1 MIRYERLTLGS
12 KMGAIVMVHIAK
24 RGYTFFIS
32 LHVIM
37 YFIVYFIGGEGLS
50 ITLSL
55 LGLVAFLIG
64 FFFLPIKQAA
74 ISLLLLV
81 IALIVHFTAGTS
93 LIEGLVSGFKIMSGL
108 IALLLIVPTI
118 SWVLEEKP
126 YIESVINFAQN
137 LLNTSRKFYFG
148 MMVITQIISYF
159 LLFGSIP
166 MVYGMINDFLSNEK
180 GEVWENYKGTA
191 LLRAFSLT
199 TMWVVSIP
207 SFIFAVDAL
216 DASLSLSILQ
226 GFFIS
231 FGGILLA
238 TLFSYYQER
247 HYGVDLTTGIQEEL
261 AKISDQKKQDSKG
274 NRDAFEFGVLFV
286 TLFGSIFFLNAIWD
300 VELLVIIPIVIVA
313 WVMLYFFIRRR
324 SSALTE
330 NGKVYVDKSIP
341 SKAQQF
347 SILLAAGFLINAV
360 NQSGYGEYII
370 DGLFYMSDSVPFLN
384 FLYVLPFVV
393 IILGF
398 IGLGPL
404 TVIVLV
410 SGILQGVDLPYPPEI
425 IVLGIT
431 SGSVISIM
439 LSPLILPSIILSSV
453 NRLSI
458 IKNGLLFNYKYAIA
472 FYVMVQI
479 YLQVFVLFFL

>member
-1 MIRYERLTLGS
+1 
-12 KMGAIVMVHIAK
+12 MVQLAQK
-24 RGYTFFIS
+24 GYTLFIS
-32 LHVIM
+32 LYVLMHFV
-37 YFIVYFIGGEGLS
+37 VYFTGGETLSPVLS
-50 ITLSL
+50 IFGLTAFL
-55 LGLVAFLIG
+55 LGY
-64 FFFLPIKQAA
+64 FFLPMKQAA

-81 IALIVHFTAGTS
+81 IALIIHLTAGTS
-93 LIEGLVSGFKIMSGL
+93 LIEATVSGFTVMSGL

-126 YIESVINFAQN
+126 YIEAVINFAQN

-166 MVYGMINDFLSNEK
+166 MVYGMIDDFLENQK

-207 SFIFAVDAL
+207 SFIFAVQAL
-216 DASLSLSILQ
+216 GASLGLSILQ
-226 GFFIS
+226 GFVIAFA
-231 FGGILLA
+231 GTLLSV
-238 TLFSYYQER
+238 LFSHFQER
-247 HYGVDLTTGIQEEL
+247 HYGVDLTAGIQEEL
-261 AKISDQKKQDSKG
+261 GRIEEQKKEDPNG
-274 NRDAFEFGVLFV
+274 NRDALEFGLLFV
-286 TLFGSIFFLNAIWD
+286 TLFGSIFILNAVWPVD
-300 VELLVIIPIVIVA
+300 LLLIIPIVIVA
-313 WVMLYFFIRRR
+313 WVLLYFIVRRR
-324 SSALTE
+324 SSAIVE
-330 NGKVYVDKSIP
+330 NGKTYVGKSIP
-341 SKAQQF
+341 NKAQQF

-370 DGLFYMSDSVPFLN
+370 DGLFYITDAVPFLN
-384 FLYVLPFVV
+384 FLWVLPFVV
-393 IILGF
+393 IVLGF

-410 SGILQGVDLPYPPEI
+410 SGILQGVELPYPPEI
-425 IVLGIT
+425 VVLGIT

-453 NRLSI
+453 NKLSI
-458 IKNGLLFNYKYAIA
+458 IKNGLLFNFKYAIA

-479 YLQVFVLFFL
+479 YLQLFVVFFM

>member
-1 MIRYERLTLGS
+1 
-12 KMGAIVMVHIAK
+12 MVQLAK

-32 LHVIM
+32 LYVIM
-37 YFIVYFIGGEGLS
+37 HFIVYFIGGDSLS
-50 ITLSL
+50 TTLSL
-55 LGLVAFLIG
+55 FGLAAFALG
-64 FFFLPIKQAA
+64 FFFLPVKQAS

-81 IALIVHFTAGTS
+81 IALIVHLTAGTS
-93 LIEGLVSGFKIMSGL
+93 LIEGAVSGFTVMSGL

-118 SWVLEEKP
+118 SWVLDEKP

-191 LLRAFSLT
+191 MLRAFSLT

-216 DASLSLSILQ
+216 GASLSLSILQ
-226 GFFIS
+226 GFFLS
-231 FGGILLA
+231 FAGILLS

-247 HYGVDLTTGIQEEL
+247 HYGVDLTAGIQKEL
-261 AKISDQKKQDSKG
+261 KKIADQKKNETRG
-274 NRDAFEFGVLFV
+274 NRDALEFGFLFV
-286 TLFGSIFFLNAIWD
+286 TLFGSIFLLNAFWSAD
-300 VELLVIIPIVIVA
+300 LLLIIPIVIVA
-313 WVMLYFFIRRR
+313 WVLLNFLIRRR
-324 SSALTE
+324 GSAIIE
-330 NGKVYVDKSIP
+330 NGKVYLTKSIP
-341 SKAQQF
+341 NKAQQF

-360 NQSGYGEYII
+360 NQSGYGKYII
-370 DGLFYMSDSVPFLN
+370 DGLFYMTDAVPFLN

-410 SGILQGVDLPYPPEI
+410 SGILQGVELPYPPEI
-425 IVLGIT
+425 VVLGIT

-453 NRLSI
+453 NGVSI
-458 IKNGLLFNYKYAIA
+458 VKNGLLFNYKYAIA

-479 YLQVFVLFFL
+479 YLQLFVVFFL

>member
-1 MIRYERLTLGS
+1 
-12 KMGAIVMVHIAK
+12 MVQLAT
-24 RGYTFFIS
+24 RGYTLFIS
-32 LHVIM
+32 LYVLMH
-37 YFIVYFIGGEGLS
+37 FIGSLTGGEELS
-50 ITLSL
+50 TTLSL
-55 LGLVAFLIG
+55 LGLATFITG
-64 FFFLPIKQAA
+64 YFFLPLKQAW
-74 ISLLLLV
+74 ISILLVV
-81 IALIVHFTAGTS
+81 IALIVHISAGTS
-93 LIEGLVSGFKIMSGL
+93 LIQASMSGFTVMSGL
-108 IALLLIVPTI
+108 ISLLLIVPMI

-126 YIESVINFAQN
+126 YIESVINFAQK

-166 MVYGMINDFLSNEK
+166 MVYGMINDFLSNQK

-191 LLRAFSLT
+191 LLRGFSLT
-199 TMWVVSIP
+199 TLWVVSIP
-207 SFIFAVDAL
+207 SFIFAVEAL
-216 DASLSLSILQ
+216 GASLGLSILQ

-231 FGGILLA
+231 FVGILLSV
-238 TLFSYYQER
+238 LFSYFQER
-247 HYGVDLTTGIQEEL
+247 HYGVDLTAGIQEQL
-261 AKISDQKKQDSKG
+261 AKIAEQKKQETEG
-274 NRDAFEFGVLFV
+274 NRDALEFGLLFV
-286 TLFGSIFFLNAIWD
+286 TLFGSIFLLNAIWD
-300 VELLVIIPIVIVA
+300 VELLLIIPIVIVA
-313 WVMLYFFIRRR
+313 WVILYFIIRRR
-324 SSALTE
+324 SSAITE
-330 NGKVYVDKSIP
+330 NGKIYVSTSIP
-341 SKAQQF
+341 KKAQQF
-347 SILLAAGFLINAV
+347 SILLAAGFLIDAV

-370 DGLFYMSDSVPFLN
+370 DGLFYVTDAVPFLN
-384 FLYVLPFVV
+384 FLWVLPFVV

-425 IVLGIT
+425 VVLGIT

-458 IKNGLLFNYKYAIA
+458 IKNGWLFNYRFALV

-479 YLQVFVLFFL
+479 YLQLFVVFFL

>member
-1 MIRYERLTLGS
+1 M
-12 KMGAIVMVHIAK
+12 H
-24 RGYTFFIS
+24 FF
-32 LHVIM
+32 
-37 YFIVYFIGGEGLS
+37 VYFIGGELPS
-50 ITLSL
+50 TLLSL
-55 LGLVAFLIG
+55 AGLAAFMLGY
-64 FFFLPIKQAA
+64 FFLPVKQAS
-74 ISLLLLV
+74 ISLLLLS
-81 IALIVHFTAGTS
+81 IALIIHFTAGTS
-93 LIEGLVSGFKIMSGL
+93 LIDGIISGFGVMSGL
-108 IALLLIVPTI
+108 IALLLIVPMI

-166 MVYGMINDFLSNEK
+166 MVYGMVNDFLSNQK
-180 GEVWENYKGTA
+180 GEAWENYKGTA
-191 LLRAFSLT
+191 MLRAFSLT

-216 DASLSLSILQ
+216 GASLSLSILQ
-226 GFFIS
+226 GFVLS
-231 FGGILLA
+231 LAGIFLSV
-238 TLFSYYQER
+238 LFSYYQER
-247 HYGVDLTTGIQEEL
+247 HYGVDLTAGIQEEL
-261 AKISDQKKQDSKG
+261 RKIAENKKDETKG
-274 NRDAFEFGVLFV
+274 NRDVYEFAFLFIS
-286 TLFGSIFFLNAIWD
+286 LFGSIFLLNALWSA
-300 VELLVIIPIVIVA
+300 ELLLIIPIVIVF
-313 WVMLYFFIRRR
+313 WVLLYFFIRRKPG
-324 SSALTE
+324 AILKNAKT
-330 NGKVYVDKSIP
+330 YVRKDIP
-341 SKAQQF
+341 NKGQQF
-347 SILLAAGFLINAV
+347 SILLAAGFLINSV
-360 NQSGYGEYII
+360 NQSGYGKYIV
-370 DGLFYMSDSVPFLN
+370 DGIFYLTDAVPFLN
-384 FLYVLPFVV
+384 FLWVLPFVV

-472 FYVMVQI
+472 FYFMVQI
-479 YLQVFVLFFL
+479 YLQLFIVLFL

>member
-1 MIRYERLTLGS
+1 
-12 KMGAIVMVHIAK
+12 MVQMAK
-24 RGYTFFIS
+24 RGYTLFIS
-32 LHVIM
+32 LYVIM
-37 YFIVYFIGGEGLS
+37 HFIVSFTEVEVLATS
-50 ITLSL
+50 LSL
-55 LGLVAFLIG
+55 FGLAAFLLG
-64 FFFLPIKQAA
+64 YFFLPVKQAG

-81 IALIVHFTAGTS
+81 IALIIHLSAGTS
-93 LIEGLVSGFKIMSGL
+93 LIEGTVSGFSVMSGL
-108 IALLLIVPTI
+108 IALLLIVPAI

-159 LLFGSIP
+159 LLFGAIP
-166 MVYGMINDFLSNEK
+166 MVYSMIDDFLSSQK
-180 GEVWENYKGTA
+180 GEAWENYKGTA

-199 TMWVVSIP
+199 TMWVISIP
-207 SFIFAVDAL
+207 SFVFAVHTL
-216 DASLSLSILQ
+216 GASLALSILQ
-226 GFFIS
+226 GFVIS
-231 FGGILLA
+231 FAGILLSVF
-238 TLFSYYQER
+238 FSSFQER
-247 HYGVDLTTGIQEEL
+247 HYGIDLTAGIQEEL
-261 AKISDQKKQDSKG
+261 SKIAKSKEEDTNG
-274 NRDAFEFGVLFV
+274 HRNALEFGFLFV
-286 TLFGSIFFLNAIWD
+286 TLFGSIFVLNALWK
-300 VELLVIIPIVIVA
+300 VELLLIIPIVITA
-313 WVMLYFFIRRR
+313 WIFLYFIVRRR
-324 SSALTE
+324 IPAIFE
-330 NGKVYVDKSIP
+330 NGKVYAAKNIP
-341 SKAQQF
+341 DKAQQF
-347 SILLAAGFLINAV
+347 SILLAAGFLIDAV
-360 NQSGYGEYII
+360 NQSGYGKYII
-370 DGLFYMSDSVPFLN
+370 DGLFYVTDAVPFLN
-384 FLYVLPFVV
+384 FLWVLPFVV

-425 IVLGIT
+425 VVLGIT

-479 YLQVFVLFFL
+479 YLQSFVLFFL

>member
-1 MIRYERLTLGS
+1 
-12 KMGAIVMVHIAK
+12 MVQIAK
-24 RGYTFFIS
+24 RGYTLFIS
-32 LHVIM
+32 LYVLMHFV
-37 YFIVYFIGGEGLS
+37 VYFIGGEMLS
-50 ITLSL
+50 TTLSL
-55 LGLVAFLIG
+55 FGLAAFVLGY
-64 FFFLPIKQAA
+64 FFLPMKQAA
-74 ISLLLLV
+74 ISLLLLI
-81 IALIVHFTAGTS
+81 IALIVHISAGTS
-93 LIEGLVSGFKIMSGL
+93 LIEGTVSGFTVMSGL

-166 MVYGMINDFLSNEK
+166 MVYSMINDFLNNQK
-180 GEVWENYKGTA
+180 GEAWENYKGTA

-216 DASLSLSILQ
+216 GASLGLSILQ

-231 FGGILLA
+231 FAGILLSV
-238 TLFSYYQER
+238 LFSYYQER
-247 HYGVDLTTGIQEEL
+247 HYGVDLTAGIQEQL
-261 AKISDQKKQDSKG
+261 KKIAEQKKQDTEG
-274 NRDAFEFGVLFV
+274 NGDALEFAFLFV
-286 TLFGSIFFLNAIWD
+286 TLFGSIFLLNALWD
-300 VELLVIIPIVIVA
+300 VQLLLIIPIVIVA
-313 WVMLYFFIRRR
+313 WVILYFIIRKR
-324 SSALTE
+324 SSAITE
-330 NGKVYVDKSIP
+330 NGKIYVAKSIP
-341 SKAQQF
+341 NKAQQF

-370 DGLFYMSDSVPFLN
+370 DGLFYVTDAVPFLN
-384 FLYVLPFVV
+384 FLWVLPFVV

-425 IVLGIT
+425 VVLGIT

-453 NRLSI
+453 NKLSI
-458 IKNGLLFNYKYAIA
+458 IKNGLMFNYKYAIT

-479 YLQVFVLFFL
+479 YLQLFVLFFL

>member
-1 MIRYERLTLGS
+1 
-12 KMGAIVMVHIAK
+12 MVQIAK
-24 RGYTFFIS
+24 RGYTLFIS
-32 LHVIM
+32 LYVLMHFV
-37 YFIVYFIGGEGLS
+37 VYFIGGESLS
-50 ITLSL
+50 TTLSL
-55 LGLVAFLIG
+55 FGLAAFVLGY
-64 FFFLPIKQAA
+64 FFLPVKQAA
-74 ISLLLLV
+74 ISLLLLI
-81 IALIVHFTAGTS
+81 IALIVHISAGTS
-93 LIEGLVSGFKIMSGL
+93 LIEGTVSGFTVMSEL

-166 MVYGMINDFLSNEK
+166 MVYSMINDFLSNQK
-180 GEVWENYKGTA
+180 GEAWENYKGTA

-216 DASLSLSILQ
+216 GASLGLSILQ

-231 FGGILLA
+231 FAGILLSV
-238 TLFSYYQER
+238 LFSYYQER
-247 HYGVDLTTGIQEEL
+247 HYGVDLTAGIQEQL
-261 AKISDQKKQDSKG
+261 QKIAEQKKQDTKG
-274 NRDAFEFGVLFV
+274 NRDALEFGFLFV
-286 TLFGSIFFLNAIWD
+286 TLFGSIFLLNALWD
-300 VELLVIIPIVIVA
+300 VQLLLIIPIVIVA
-313 WVMLYFFIRRR
+313 WVILYFIIRKR
-324 SSALTE
+324 SSAITE
-330 NGKVYVDKSIP
+330 NGKTYVAKSIP
-341 SKAQQF
+341 NKAQQF

-370 DGLFYMSDSVPFLN
+370 DGLFYVTDAVPFLN
-384 FLYVLPFVV
+384 FLWVLPFVV

-425 IVLGIT
+425 VVLGIT

-453 NRLSI
+453 NKLSI
-458 IKNGLLFNYKYAIA
+458 IKNGLMFNYKYALS

-479 YLQVFVLFFL
+479 YLQLFVLFFL

>member
-1 MIRYERLTLGS
+1 
-12 KMGAIVMVHIAK
+12 MVQLAK
-24 RGYTFFIS
+24 KGYTLFIT
-32 LHVIM
+32 LYVLMHFV
-37 YFIVYFIGGEGLS
+37 VYFTGGETLSPVLS
-50 ITLSL
+50 IFGLTAFL
-55 LGLVAFLIG
+55 LGY
-64 FFFLPIKQAA
+64 FFLPMKQAA

-81 IALIVHFTAGTS
+81 IALIIHLTAGTS
-93 LIEGLVSGFKIMSGL
+93 LIEATVSGFTVMSGL

-126 YIESVINFAQN
+126 YIEAVINFAQN

-166 MVYGMINDFLSNEK
+166 MVYGMIDDFLENQK

-191 LLRAFSLT
+191 LLRGFSLT

-207 SFIFAVDAL
+207 SFIFAVQAL
-216 DASLSLSILQ
+216 GASLGLSILQ
-226 GFFIS
+226 GFVIAFA
-231 FGGILLA
+231 GTLLSV
-238 TLFSYYQER
+238 LFSHFQER
-247 HYGVDLTTGIQEEL
+247 HYGVDLTAGIQEEL
-261 AKISDQKKQDSKG
+261 GRIEEEKKEDPNG
-274 NRDAFEFGVLFV
+274 NRDALEFGLLFV
-286 TLFGSIFFLNAIWD
+286 TLFGSIFLLNAVWPVD
-300 VELLVIIPIVIVA
+300 LLLIIPIVIVA
-313 WVMLYFFIRRR
+313 WVLLYFIVRRR
-324 SSALTE
+324 SSAIVE
-330 NGKVYVDKSIP
+330 NGKTYVGKSIP
-341 SKAQQF
+341 NKAQQF

-370 DGLFYMSDSVPFLN
+370 DGLFYITDAVPFLN
-384 FLYVLPFVV
+384 FLWVLPFVV
-393 IILGF
+393 IVLGF

-410 SGILQGVDLPYPPEI
+410 SGILQGVELPYPPEI
-425 IVLGIT
+425 VVLGIT

-453 NRLSI
+453 NKLSI
-458 IKNGLLFNYKYAIA
+458 IKNGLLFNFKYAIA

-479 YLQVFVLFFL
+479 YLQLFVVFFM

>member
-1 MIRYERLTLGS
+1 
-12 KMGAIVMVHIAK
+12 MVQIAK

-32 LHVIM
+32 LYVLMH
-37 YFIVYFIGGEGLS
+37 FIVSFTGGEVLS
-50 ITLSL
+50 TALSL
-55 LGLVAFLIG
+55 LGLAAFLIG
-64 FFFLPIKQAA
+64 YFFLPIKQAA

-81 IALIVHFTAGTS
+81 IALIVHLSAGTS
-93 LIEGLVSGFKIMSGL
+93 LIAGTVSGFTVMSGL

-166 MVYGMINDFLSNEK
+166 MVYGMINDFLSDQK
-180 GEVWENYKGTA
+180 GEAWENYKGTA

-207 SFIFAVDAL
+207 SFIFAVHAL
-216 DASLSLSILQ
+216 DASLGLSILQ

-231 FGGILLA
+231 FSGILLSV
-238 TLFSYYQER
+238 LFSHYQER
-247 HYGVDLTTGIQEEL
+247 NYGVDLTAGIQEQL
-261 AKISDQKKQDSKG
+261 AKIAEEKKQDTRG
-274 NRDAFEFGVLFV
+274 NRDALEFGILFL
-286 TLFGSIFFLNAIWD
+286 TLFGSIFLLNALWD
-300 VELLVIIPIVIVA
+300 VQLLLIIPIVIVA
-313 WVMLYFFIRRR
+313 WVILYFIVRRR
-324 SSALTE
+324 SSAIPE
-330 NGKVYVDKSIP
+330 NGKIYLEKSIP
-341 SKAQQF
+341 NKAQQF

-360 NQSGYGEYII
+360 NLSGYGEYII
-370 DGLFYMSDSVPFLN
+370 DGLFYVTDAVPFLN
-384 FLYVLPFVV
+384 FLWVLPFVV

-410 SGILQGVDLPYPPEI
+410 SGILQGVELPYPPEI
-425 IVLGIT
+425 VVLGIT

-479 YLQVFVLFFL
+479 YLQLFVVFFL

>member
-1 MIRYERLTLGS
+1 
-12 KMGAIVMVHIAK
+12 MVQLAK
-24 RGYTFFIS
+24 RGYTLFIT
-32 LHVIM
+32 LYVLMHFV
-37 YFIVYFIGGEGLS
+37 VYFTGGETLSPVLS
-50 ITLSL
+50 IFGLTAFL
-55 LGLVAFLIG
+55 LGY
-64 FFFLPIKQAA
+64 FFLPMKQAA

-81 IALIVHFTAGTS
+81 IAIIIHLTAGTS
-93 LIEGLVSGFKIMSGL
+93 LIEATVSGFTVMSGL

-166 MVYGMINDFLSNEK
+166 MVYGMIDDFLENQK

-207 SFIFAVDAL
+207 SFIFAVQAL
-216 DASLSLSILQ
+216 GASLGLSILQ
-226 GFFIS
+226 GFVVAVA
-231 FGGILLA
+231 GTLLSV
-238 TLFSYYQER
+238 LFSHFQER
-247 HYGVDLTTGIQEEL
+247 HYDVDLTAGIQEEL
-261 AKISDQKKQDSKG
+261 GRIEEQKKEDPNG
-274 NRDAFEFGVLFV
+274 NRDAFEFAILFV
-286 TLFGSIFFLNAIWD
+286 TLFGSIFLVNAVWPVD
-300 VELLVIIPIVIVA
+300 LLLIIPIVIVA
-313 WVMLYFFIRRR
+313 WVLLYFIVRRR
-324 SSALTE
+324 SSAIAE
-330 NGKVYVDKSIP
+330 NGKTYVGKSIP
-341 SKAQQF
+341 NKAQQF

-370 DGLFYMSDSVPFLN
+370 DGLFYITDSVPFLN
-384 FLYVLPFVV
+384 FLWVLPFVV
-393 IILGF
+393 IVLGF

-410 SGILQGVDLPYPPEI
+410 SGILQGVELPYPPEI
-425 IVLGIT
+425 VVLGIT

-453 NRLSI
+453 NKLSI
-458 IKNGLLFNYKYAIA
+458 IKNGLLFNFKYAIA
-472 FYVMVQI
+472 FYMMVQI
-479 YLQVFVLFFL
+479 YLQLFVVFFM

>member
-1 MIRYERLTLGS
+1 M
-12 KMGAIVMVHIAK
+12 H
-24 RGYTFFIS
+24 
-32 LHVIM
+32 
-37 YFIVYFIGGEGLS
+37 FIVYFSGGELLS
-50 ITLSL
+50 TFLSL
-55 LGLVAFLIG
+55 FGLTAFLLG
-64 FFFLPIKQAA
+64 YFFLPLKQAS
-74 ISLLLLV
+74 ISILLLI
-81 IALIVHFTAGTS
+81 IALMIHVAAGTS
-93 LIEGLVSGFKIMSGL
+93 LVEGIISGFAVMSGL
-108 IALLLIVPTI
+108 IAILLIVPII

-126 YIESVINFAQN
+126 YIQSVINFAQN

-166 MVYGMINDFLSNEK
+166 MVYGMINEFLHNQK

-207 SFIFAVDAL
+207 SFIFAVHAL
-216 DASLSLSILQ
+216 NASLALAILQ
-226 GFFIS
+226 GFVIS
-231 FGGILLA
+231 FAGILLSV
-238 TLFSYYQER
+238 LFSYFQER
-247 HYGVDLTTGIQEEL
+247 HYGVDLTAGIQGEL
-261 AKISDQKKQDSKG
+261 AKITEEKKQDTKG
-274 NRDAFEFGVLFV
+274 NRDALEFGFLFV

-300 VELLVIIPIVIVA
+300 ANLLLIIPIVIVA
-313 WVMLYFFIRRR
+313 WVILYFIVRKRT
-324 SSALTE
+324 SVILE
-330 NGKVYVDKSIP
+330 NGKAYFAKSVP

-360 NQSGYGEYII
+360 NQSGYGKYII
-370 DGLFYMSDSVPFLN
+370 DGLFYVTEALPFLN
-384 FLYVLPFVV
+384 FLWVLPFVV
-393 IILGF
+393 ILLGF

-439 LSPLILPSIILSSV
+439 LSPLILPSIILSSL
-453 NRLSI
+453 NRISI
-458 IKNGLLFNYKYAIA
+458 VKNGLLFNYKYAIA
-472 FYVMVQI
+472 FYLMVQV
-479 YLQVFVLFFL
+479 YLQLFVLFFL

>member
-1 MIRYERLTLGS
+1 
-12 KMGAIVMVHIAK
+12 MVQIAK
-24 RGYTFFIS
+24 RGYTLFIS
-32 LHVIM
+32 LYVIM
-37 YFIVYFIGGEGLS
+37 HFIVYFNGGESLPAV
-50 ITLSL
+50 LSL
-55 LGLVAFLIG
+55 LGLVAFFTG
-64 FFFLPIKQAA
+64 YFFLPVKQAS
-74 ISLLLLV
+74 ISLLLFI
-81 IALIVHFTAGTS
+81 IALIIHFTAGTS
-93 LIEGLVSGFKIMSGL
+93 LVEASVSGFTVMSGL
-108 IALLLIVPTI
+108 IALLLIVPVI

-126 YIESVINFAQN
+126 YIQSVINFAQN

-148 MMVITQIISYF
+148 MMMITQIISYF

-166 MVYGMINDFLSNEK
+166 MVYGMVNDFLSNQK

-191 LLRAFSLT
+191 LLRAFALT

-216 DASLSLSILQ
+216 GASLGLSILQ
-226 GFFIS
+226 GFFLS
-231 FGGILLA
+231 FAGILLSV
-238 TLFSYYQER
+238 LFSHFQER
-247 HYGVDLTTGIQEEL
+247 HYGVDLTEGIQEQL
-261 AKISDQKKQDSKG
+261 AKIAEEKKDETDG
-274 NRDAFEFGVLFV
+274 NRNVIEFVVLFV
-286 TLFGSIFFLNAIWD
+286 TLFGSIFLLNAIWD
-300 VELLVIIPIVIVA
+300 VRLLNIIPIVIVA
-313 WVMLYFFIRRR
+313 WVLLYFVFRRR
-324 SSALTE
+324 IGAIAD
-330 NGKVYVDKSIP
+330 NGKAYVKKHIP
-341 SKAQQF
+341 DKAQQF

-360 NQSGYGEYII
+360 NQSGYGEYIV
-370 DGLFYMSDSVPFLN
+370 DGLFYITEAVPFLN
-384 FLYVLPFVV
+384 FLWVLPFVV

-410 SGILQGVDLPYPPEI
+410 SGILQGVELPYPPEI

-458 IKNGLLFNYKYAIA
+458 IKNGLLFNYKYALA

-479 YLQVFVLFFL
+479 YLQLFVLFFL

>member
-1 MIRYERLTLGS
+1 M
-12 KMGAIVMVHIAK
+12 
-24 RGYTFFIS
+24 
-32 LHVIM
+32 
-37 YFIVYFIGGEGLS
+37 LS
-50 ITLSL
+50 ATLSL
-55 LGLVAFLIG
+55 FGLASFLLGY
-64 FFFLPIKQAA
+64 FFLPLKQAGV
-74 ISLLLLV
+74 SLFLFI
-81 IALIVHFTAGTS
+81 IALIVHFSAGTS
-93 LIEGLVSGFKIMSGL
+93 LIEGSVSGFTVMSGL

-126 YIESVINFAQN
+126 YIKSVINFAQK

-166 MVYGMINDFLSNEK
+166 MVYGMINDFLSNQK
-180 GEVWENYKGTA
+180 GEAWENYKGTA

-216 DASLSLSILQ
+216 GASLGLSILQ
-226 GFFIS
+226 GFIIS
-231 FGGILLA
+231 LAGIFLSV
-238 TLFSYYQER
+238 LFSHFQER
-247 HYGVDLTTGIQEEL
+247 HYGIDLTEGIQEQL
-261 AKISDQKKQDSKG
+261 AKIAEEKKQETKG
-274 NRDAFEFGVLFV
+274 NRDVVEFAFLFV
-286 TLFGSIFFLNAIWD
+286 TLFGSIFLINAIID
-300 VELLVIIPIVIVA
+300 VKLLNIIPIVIVA
-313 WVMLYFFIRRR
+313 WVIFYFIIRRR
-324 SSALTE
+324 SSAIIE
-330 NGKVYVDKSIP
+330 NGRTYVTKSIP
-341 SKAQQF
+341 GKAQQF

-370 DGLFYMSDSVPFLN
+370 DGLFYVTDAVPFLN
-384 FLYVLPFVV
+384 FLWVLPFVV

-410 SGILQGVDLPYPPEI
+410 SGILQGVELPYPPEI
-425 IVLGIT
+425 VVLGIT

-458 IKNGLLFNYKYAIA
+458 IKNGLLFNYKYALA

-479 YLQVFVLFFL
+479 YLQLFVLFFL

>member
-1 MIRYERLTLGS
+1 
-12 KMGAIVMVHIAK
+12 MVQIAK
-24 RGYTFFIS
+24 RGYTLFIC
-32 LHVIM
+32 LYVLMHFV
-37 YFIVYFIGGEGLS
+37 VYFIGGEMLS
-50 ITLSL
+50 TTLSL
-55 LGLVAFLIG
+55 FGLAAFVLGY
-64 FFFLPIKQAA
+64 FFLPVKQAA
-74 ISLLLLV
+74 ISLLLLI
-81 IALIVHFTAGTS
+81 IALIVHISAGTS
-93 LIEGLVSGFKIMSGL
+93 LIEGTVSGFTVMSGL

-148 MMVITQIISYF
+148 MMLITQIISYF

-166 MVYGMINDFLSNEK
+166 MVYSMINDFLNNQK
-180 GEVWENYKGTA
+180 GEAWENYKGTA

-216 DASLSLSILQ
+216 GASLGLSILQ

-231 FGGILLA
+231 FAGILLSV
-238 TLFSYYQER
+238 LFSYYQER
-247 HYGVDLTTGIQEEL
+247 HYGVDLTAGIQEQL
-261 AKISDQKKQDSKG
+261 KKIAEQKKQDTEG
-274 NRDAFEFGVLFV
+274 NGDALEFAFLFV
-286 TLFGSIFFLNAIWD
+286 TLFGSIFLLNALWD
-300 VELLVIIPIVIVA
+300 VQLLLIIPIVIVA
-313 WVMLYFFIRRR
+313 WVILYFIIRKR
-324 SSALTE
+324 SSAITE
-330 NGKVYVDKSIP
+330 NGKIYVAKSIP
-341 SKAQQF
+341 NKAQQF

-370 DGLFYMSDSVPFLN
+370 DGLFYVTDAVPFLN
-384 FLYVLPFVV
+384 FLWVLPFVV
-393 IILGF
+393 ILLGF

-425 IVLGIT
+425 VVLGIT

-453 NRLSI
+453 NKLSI
-458 IKNGLLFNYKYAIA
+458 IKNGLMFNYKYAIA

-479 YLQVFVLFFL
+479 YLQLFVLFFL

>member
-1 MIRYERLTLGS
+1 MHF
-12 KMGAIVMVHIAK
+12 V
-24 RGYTFFIS
+24 
-32 LHVIM
+32 
-37 YFIVYFIGGEGLS
+37 VYFTGGETLSPVLS
-50 ITLSL
+50 IFGLTAFL
-55 LGLVAFLIG
+55 LGY
-64 FFFLPIKQAA
+64 FFLPMKQAA

-81 IALIVHFTAGTS
+81 IALIIHLTAGTS
-93 LIEGLVSGFKIMSGL
+93 LIEATVSGFTVMSGL

-126 YIESVINFAQN
+126 YIEAVINFAQN

-166 MVYGMINDFLSNEK
+166 MVYGMIDDFLENQK

-207 SFIFAVDAL
+207 SFIFAVQAL
-216 DASLSLSILQ
+216 GASLGLSILQ
-226 GFFIS
+226 GFVIAFA
-231 FGGILLA
+231 GTLLSV
-238 TLFSYYQER
+238 LFSHFQER
-247 HYGVDLTTGIQEEL
+247 HYGVDLTAGIQEEL
-261 AKISDQKKQDSKG
+261 GRIEEEKKEDPNG
-274 NRDAFEFGVLFV
+274 NRDALEFVILFV
-286 TLFGSIFFLNAIWD
+286 TLFGSIFLVNAVWPVD
-300 VELLVIIPIVIVA
+300 LLLIIPIVIVA
-313 WVMLYFFIRRR
+313 WVLLYFIVRRR
-324 SSALTE
+324 SSAIAE
-330 NGKVYVDKSIP
+330 NGKTYVGKSIP
-341 SKAQQF
+341 NKAQQF

-370 DGLFYMSDSVPFLN
+370 DGLFYITDAIPFLN
-384 FLYVLPFVV
+384 FLWVLPFVV

-410 SGILQGVDLPYPPEI
+410 SGILQGVELPYPPEI
-425 IVLGIT
+425 VVLGIT

-453 NRLSI
+453 NKLSI

-472 FYVMVQI
+472 FYAMVQI
-479 YLQVFVLFFL
+479 YLQLFVVFFM

>member
-1 MIRYERLTLGS
+1 
-12 KMGAIVMVHIAK
+12 MVQLAK
-24 RGYTFFIS
+24 KGYTLFIT
-32 LHVIM
+32 LYVLMHFV
-37 YFIVYFIGGEGLS
+37 VYFTGGETLSPVLS
-50 ITLSL
+50 IFGLTAFL
-55 LGLVAFLIG
+55 LGY
-64 FFFLPIKQAA
+64 FFLPMKQAA

-81 IALIVHFTAGTS
+81 IALIIHLTAGTS
-93 LIEGLVSGFKIMSGL
+93 LIEATVSGFTVMSGL

-126 YIESVINFAQN
+126 YIEAVINFAQN

-166 MVYGMINDFLSNEK
+166 MVYGMIDDFLENQK

-191 LLRAFSLT
+191 LLRGFSLT

-207 SFIFAVDAL
+207 SFIFAVQAL
-216 DASLSLSILQ
+216 GASLGLSILQ
-226 GFFIS
+226 GFVIAFA
-231 FGGILLA
+231 GTLLSVV
-238 TLFSYYQER
+238 FSHFQER
-247 HYGVDLTTGIQEEL
+247 HYGVDLTAGIQEEL
-261 AKISDQKKQDSKG
+261 GRIEEQKKEDPNG
-274 NRDAFEFGVLFV
+274 NRDAAEFGLLFV
-286 TLFGSIFFLNAIWD
+286 TLFGSIFILNAIWPVD
-300 VELLVIIPIVIVA
+300 LLLIIPIVIVA
-313 WVMLYFFIRRR
+313 WVLLYFIVRRR
-324 SSALTE
+324 SSAIVE
-330 NGKVYVDKSIP
+330 NGKTYVGKSIP
-341 SKAQQF
+341 NKAQQF

-370 DGLFYMSDSVPFLN
+370 DGLFYITDAVPFLN
-384 FLYVLPFVV
+384 FLWVLPFVV

-410 SGILQGVDLPYPPEI
+410 SGILQGVELPYPPEI
-425 IVLGIT
+425 VVLGIT

-453 NRLSI
+453 NKLSI
-458 IKNGLLFNYKYAIA
+458 IKNGLLFNFKYAIA

-479 YLQVFVLFFL
+479 YLQLFVVFFM

>member
-1 MIRYERLTLGS
+1 MVQIS
-12 KMGAIVMVHIAK
+12 KK
-24 RGYTFFIS
+24 GYTFFIS
-32 LHVIM
+32 LYVIM
-37 YFIVYFIGGEGLS
+37 HFIVYFTGGEVLS
-50 ITLSL
+50 TILSL
-55 LGLVAFLIG
+55 FGLTAFLLG
-64 FFFLPIKQAA
+64 YFFLPMKQAS
-74 ISLLLLV
+74 ISLLLLL
-81 IALIVHFTAGTS
+81 IALVVHASAGNS
-93 LIEGLVSGFKIMSGL
+93 LIEGIISGFTVMSGL
-108 IALLLIVPTI
+108 IAILLIVPII
-118 SWVLEEKP
+118 SWVFEEKP
-126 YIESVINFAQN
+126 YIESVINFAQS

-166 MVYGMINDFLSNEK
+166 MVYGMINEFLNDQK

-191 LLRAFSLT
+191 LLRAFALT

-207 SFIFAVDAL
+207 SFIFAVHAL
-216 DASLSLSILQ
+216 NASLALSILQ
-226 GFFIS
+226 GFVIS
-231 FGGILLA
+231 LAGILLSV
-238 TLFSYYQER
+238 LFSYFQER
-247 HYGVDLTTGIQEEL
+247 HYGVDLTAGIHEEL
-261 AKISDQKKQDSKG
+261 AKISEEKKEDTKG
-274 NRDAFEFGVLFV
+274 NRDALEFGFLFV
-286 TLFGSIFFLNAIWD
+286 TLFGSIFLLNAFWN
-300 VELLVIIPIVIVA
+300 VELLLIIPLVIVA
-313 WVMLYFFIRRR
+313 WVILYFIVQRRT
-324 SSALTE
+324 SAVRE
-330 NGKVYVDKSIP
+330 NGKAYLASLP

-370 DGLFYMSDSVPFLN
+370 DGLFYVTESVPFLN
-384 FLYVLPFVV
+384 FLWVLPFVV
-393 IILGF
+393 ILLGF

-472 FYVMVQI
+472 FYVMVEI
-479 YLQVFVLFFL
+479 YLQLFVLFFL

>member
-1 MIRYERLTLGS
+1 
-12 KMGAIVMVHIAK
+12 MVQIAK

-32 LHVIM
+32 LYVLMHFV
-37 YFIVYFIGGEGLS
+37 VYFIGGDMLS
-50 ITLSL
+50 TTLSL
-55 LGLVAFLIG
+55 FGLAAFVLGY
-64 FFFLPIKQAA
+64 FFLPVKQAA
-74 ISLLLLV
+74 ISLLLLI
-81 IALIVHFTAGTS
+81 IALIVHISAGTS
-93 LIEGLVSGFKIMSGL
+93 LIEGTVSGFTVMSGL

-166 MVYGMINDFLSNEK
+166 MVYSMINDFLSNQK

-216 DASLSLSILQ
+216 GASLGLSILQ

-231 FGGILLA
+231 FAGILLSV
-238 TLFSYYQER
+238 LFSYYQER
-247 HYGVDLTTGIQEEL
+247 HYGVDLTAGIQEQL
-261 AKISDQKKQDSKG
+261 KKIADQKKQDTKG
-274 NRDAFEFGVLFV
+274 NRDALEFGFLFV
-286 TLFGSIFFLNAIWD
+286 TLFGSIFLLNALWD
-300 VELLVIIPIVIVA
+300 VQLLLIIPIVIVA
-313 WVMLYFFIRRR
+313 WVILYFLIRKR
-324 SSALTE
+324 SSAITE
-330 NGKVYVDKSIP
+330 NGKTYVAKSIP
-341 SKAQQF
+341 NKAQQF

-370 DGLFYMSDSVPFLN
+370 DGLFYVTDAVPFLN
-384 FLYVLPFVV
+384 FLWVLPFVV

-425 IVLGIT
+425 VVLGIT

-453 NRLSI
+453 NKLSI
-458 IKNGLLFNYKYAIA
+458 IKNGLMFNYKYALA

-479 YLQVFVLFFL
+479 YLQLFVLFFL

>member
-1 MIRYERLTLGS
+1 
-12 KMGAIVMVHIAK
+12 MVQLAK
-24 RGYTFFIS
+24 KGYTFFIT
-32 LHVIM
+32 LYVLMHFV
-37 YFIVYFIGGEGLS
+37 VYFTGGETLSPVLS
-50 ITLSL
+50 IFGLTAFL
-55 LGLVAFLIG
+55 LGY
-64 FFFLPIKQAA
+64 FFLPMKQAA

-81 IALIVHFTAGTS
+81 IALIIHLTAGTS
-93 LIEGLVSGFKIMSGL
+93 LIEATVSGFTVMSGL

-126 YIESVINFAQN
+126 YIEAVINFAQN

-166 MVYGMINDFLSNEK
+166 MVYGMIDDFLENQK

-207 SFIFAVDAL
+207 SFIFAVQAL
-216 DASLSLSILQ
+216 GASLGLSILQ
-226 GFFIS
+226 GFVIAFA
-231 FGGILLA
+231 GTLLSV
-238 TLFSYYQER
+238 LFSHFQER
-247 HYGVDLTTGIQEEL
+247 HYGVDLTAGIQEEL
-261 AKISDQKKQDSKG
+261 GRIEEEKKEDPNG
-274 NRDAFEFGVLFV
+274 NRDALEFVILFV
-286 TLFGSIFFLNAIWD
+286 TLFGSIFLVNAVWPVD
-300 VELLVIIPIVIVA
+300 LLLIIPIVIVA
-313 WVMLYFFIRRR
+313 WVLLYFIVRRR
-324 SSALTE
+324 SSAIAE
-330 NGKVYVDKSIP
+330 NGKTYVGKSIP
-341 SKAQQF
+341 NKAQQF

-370 DGLFYMSDSVPFLN
+370 DGLFYITDAIPFLN
-384 FLYVLPFVV
+384 FLWVLPFVV

-410 SGILQGVDLPYPPEI
+410 SGILQGVELPYPPEI
-425 IVLGIT
+425 VVLGIT

-453 NRLSI
+453 NKLSI

-472 FYVMVQI
+472 FYAMVQI
-479 YLQVFVLFFL
+479 YLQLFVVFFM

>member
-1 MIRYERLTLGS
+1 
-12 KMGAIVMVHIAK
+12 MVQLAK
-24 RGYTFFIS
+24 KGYTLFITLYVLMHFVVS
-32 LHVIM
+32 
-37 YFIVYFIGGEGLS
+37 FTGGETLSPVLS
-50 ITLSL
+50 IFGLTAFL
-55 LGLVAFLIG
+55 LGY
-64 FFFLPIKQAA
+64 FFLPMKQAA

-81 IALIVHFTAGTS
+81 IALIIHLTAGTS
-93 LIEGLVSGFKIMSGL
+93 LIEATVSGFTVMSGL

-126 YIESVINFAQN
+126 YIEAVINFAQN

-166 MVYGMINDFLSNEK
+166 MVYGMIDDFLENQK

-191 LLRAFSLT
+191 LLRGFSLT

-207 SFIFAVDAL
+207 SFIFAVQAL
-216 DASLSLSILQ
+216 GASLGLSILQ
-226 GFFIS
+226 GFIIAFA
-231 FGGILLA
+231 GTLLSV
-238 TLFSYYQER
+238 LFSHFQER
-247 HYGVDLTTGIQEEL
+247 HYGVDLTAGIQEEL
-261 AKISDQKKQDSKG
+261 GRIEEQKKEDPNG
-274 NRDAFEFGVLFV
+274 NRDALEFGLLFV
-286 TLFGSIFFLNAIWD
+286 TLFGSIFLLNAVWPVD
-300 VELLVIIPIVIVA
+300 LLLIIPIVIVA
-313 WVMLYFFIRRR
+313 WVLLYFIVRRR
-324 SSALTE
+324 SSAIVE
-330 NGKVYVDKSIP
+330 NGKTYVGKSIP
-341 SKAQQF
+341 NKAQQF

-370 DGLFYMSDSVPFLN
+370 DGLFYITDAVPFLN
-384 FLYVLPFVV
+384 FLWVLPFVV
-393 IILGF
+393 IVLGF

-410 SGILQGVDLPYPPEI
+410 SGILQGVELPYPPEI
-425 IVLGIT
+425 VVLGIT

-453 NRLSI
+453 NKLSI
-458 IKNGLLFNYKYAIA
+458 IKNGLLFNFKYAIA

-479 YLQVFVLFFL
+479 YLQLFVVFFM

>member
-1 MIRYERLTLGS
+1 MKQIT
-12 KMGAIVMVHIAK
+12 K
-24 RGYTFFIS
+24 RGYTLFIS
-32 LHVIM
+32 LYVIM
-37 YFIVYFIGGEGLS
+37 HFIGAFAGEEKLS
-50 ITLSL
+50 TTLSL
-55 LGLVAFLIG
+55 FGLASFAIG
-64 FFFLPIKQAA
+64 YFFLSMKQAW
-74 ISLLLLV
+74 ISLLLFV
-81 IALIVHFTAGTS
+81 IALIVHISAGTS
-93 LIEGLVSGFKIMSGL
+93 LIEASVSGFTVMSGL

-166 MVYGMINDFLSNEK
+166 MVYGMINDFLNNQK
-180 GEVWENYKGTA
+180 GEAWENYKGTA
-191 LLRAFSLT
+191 LLRAFALT

-207 SFIFAVDAL
+207 SFIFAVHAL
-216 DASLSLSILQ
+216 GASLGLSILQ

-231 FGGILLA
+231 IAGILLSV
-238 TLFSYYQER
+238 LFSYFQER
-247 HYGVDLTTGIQEEL
+247 HYGVDLTAGIHEQL
-261 AKISDQKKQDSKG
+261 AEITEKKQQGTHG
-274 NRDAFEFGVLFV
+274 NRDALEFGFLFI
-286 TLFGSIFFLNAIWD
+286 TLFGSIFILNAIWD
-300 VELLVIIPIVIVA
+300 VQLLLIIPIVIVA
-313 WVMLYFFIRRR
+313 WVILYFIIRGR
-324 SSALTE
+324 SSAIVE
-330 NGKVYVDKSIP
+330 NGKTYGAKSIP
-341 SKAQQF
+341 NKAQQF
-347 SILLAAGFLINAV
+347 SILLAAGFLIDAV

-370 DGLFYMSDSVPFLN
+370 DGLFYITDAVPFLN
-384 FLYVLPFVV
+384 FLWVLPFVV

-410 SGILQGVDLPYPPEI
+410 SGILQGVELPYPPEI
-425 IVLGIT
+425 VVLGIT

-472 FYVMVQI
+472 FYLMVQI
-479 YLQVFVLFFL
+479 YLQLFVVLFL